1 MNNHLALCECAMFYS
16 VNGLSSVT
24 VWMQVRVTGM
34 TMRTLCAAIVRPVY
48 WTRRGILVRLQ
59 GTGFRVR

>member
-1 MNNHLALCECAMFYS
+1 MFYS
-16 VNGLSSVT
+16 VDGLLSVT
-24 VWMQVRVTGM
+24 VWMHVRVTGM
-34 TMRTLCAAIVRPVY
+34 KMRTLCVAIIRPVY